1 MSAEG
6 MDDGK
11 KGETMLENEEDI
23 IANGEQ
29 FEEWNCATAKSGNLS
44 YIQHQ
49 ADVLEYWLD
58 EKIPRHEIGNLY
70 RFDQVDEF
78 DAECERIQAIPEFA
92 DVNRKDQRG
101 ATKAAL
107 GRYGKYLLALQAG
120 TVDAEI
126 ANGAPNVNIIP
137 AIPRN
142 ARARGRV
149 INCLE
154 GLIELIVGADYAELP
169 KAERLKLLARHM
181 VQKSYFLKP
190 ESVDRRHQEI
200 VELIQNNDKLP
211 TRFSSKDDSYKEE
224 NGDVA
229 HFATDRIANRATLQ
243 SRIMTQCFGRSVPVI
258 VDKDGNYEIRN
269 IIERFSGA
277 RVSQGRLRN
286 NIYFAIIS
294 HIWGEAYNP
303 LCFSNLW
310 NIVIVPDYV
319 NSILDKAEIDHPTNF
334 IDESINYVKAYYKE
348 LCYKMYNMG
357 AKIEEYEQLGFNVR
371 GFFAAAAASNLED
384 AVNIKQLNFLED
396 QDF

>member
-1 MSAEG
+1 
-6 MDDGK
+6 
-11 KGETMLENEEDI
+11 MLENKEDV

-29 FEEWNCATAKSGNLS
+29 FEEWNRATAKSKNAS

-58 EKIPRHEIGNLY
+58 AKIPGHEIGNLY

-78 DAECERIQAIPEFA
+78 DAENERIRAIPEFA
-92 DVNRKDQRG
+92 DVNNRDQRG
-101 ATKAAL
+101 RPNAAL
-107 GRYGKYLLALQAG
+107 GRYRDFLLVLQEG

-126 ANGAPNVNIIP
+126 ANGAPNVNAIP

-154 GLIELIVGADYAELP
+154 SLIELIVGSDDAELTE
-169 KAERLKLLARHM
+169 AERLKLLARHM

-190 ESVDRRHQEI
+190 ESVDLRHQKI
-200 VELIQNNDKLP
+200 LELIRNDDKLP
-211 TRFSSKDDSYKEE
+211 VRFSSKDGSYTEE
-224 NGDVA
+224 NGNVV
-229 HFATDRIANRATLQ
+229 HFAKNTIAYDASLQ
-243 SRIMTQCFGRSVPVI
+243 RRIMCQCFGRSVPVLI
-258 VDKDGNYEIRN
+258 DRDGNREIRN
-269 IIERFSGA
+269 IIENFSGA
-277 RVSQGRLRN
+277 RVSQGRIRN

-319 NSILDKAEIDHPTNF
+319 NSILDKAEVDHPTNF
-334 IDESINYVKAYYKE
+334 IEKSINYVKAYYKE
-348 LCYKMYNMG
+348 LCYKMYNME

-371 GFFAAAAASNLED
+371 DFFANVAASNVEGE
-384 AVNIKQLNFLED
+384 VNIKELNFLED
-396 QDF
+396 QGF